1 MATNTCTDCG
11 CKKCGCSDTG
21 LITPL
26 PCPTPLGCPNPEP
39 CSEVLDAQCVV
50 YSGLDIECIDQVV
63 VATDTN
69 LAEALNDIIA
79 FFCEYI
85 TEPDLG
91 SVVEDCD
98 TNEYL
103 DLTSVTNPLTGVTTY
118 TICLKQNK
126 KINV

>member
-50 YSGLDIECIDQVV
+50 YTGEPIMCNLVEVV
-63 VATDTN
+63 PTDTTMADA
-69 LAEALNDIIA
+69 LALIVAH
-79 FFCEYI
+79 FCQ
-85 TEPDLG
+85 
-91 SVVEDCD
+91 
-98 TNEYL
+98 
-103 DLTSVTNPLTGVTTY
+103 NP
-118 TICLKQNK
+118 
-126 KINV
+126 